1 MKVKQTLHPP
11 REMLKTAVLAFLSS
25 QSENAISALLDFS
38 TALAVEKWPG
48 ILPGGK
54 RRIVPRFPR
63 WPRRMDLL
71 MRLTSHIA
79 G

>member
-1 MKVKQTLHPP
+1 
-11 REMLKTAVLAFLSS
+11 MLKTAVLAFLSS

-54 RRIVPRFPR
+54 R
-63 WPRRMDLL
+63 
-71 MRLTSHIA
+71 
-79 G
+79 